1 MRDIH
6 GILYLIRD
14 GSVIF
19 LGKIGSLKRVL
30 CFETGRRV
38 SWNRSLAKF
47 GSINRT
53 WPNGKLTPHVK
64 LMEYKDES
72 MSKDSIQET
81 FSFIWDC
88 QHRKGKFHLEQRNSR
103 HRETAARFSKRNGP
117 GCVCPI
123 WREEFI
129 KFPWFQPFS
138 QTLFFGMLFVS
149 PLMCGC
155 FLQGDMNC
163 VYAAWWVY
171 KNANH
176 QLRKMIRHP
185 AFCH

>member
-1 MRDIH
+1 MVSSH
-6 GILYLIRD
+6 HML
-14 GSVIF
+14 S
-19 LGKIGSLKRVL
+19 
-30 CFETGRRV
+30 
-38 SWNRSLAKF
+38 SWN
-47 GSINRT
+47 
-53 WPNGKLTPHVK
+53 
-64 LMEYKDES
+64 KDES
-72 MSKDSIQET
+72 VSKDPIQET

-117 GCVCPI
+117 GCVCPL
-123 WREEFI
+123 WRGEFI

-163 VYAAWWVY
+163 VDAAWWVY

-176 QLRKMIRHP
+176 CCGKWFDIQPFVISAKVSTEVPRSMLWWRSRWRCFVPFPKIHTSLM
-185 AFCH
+185 FLFLDF